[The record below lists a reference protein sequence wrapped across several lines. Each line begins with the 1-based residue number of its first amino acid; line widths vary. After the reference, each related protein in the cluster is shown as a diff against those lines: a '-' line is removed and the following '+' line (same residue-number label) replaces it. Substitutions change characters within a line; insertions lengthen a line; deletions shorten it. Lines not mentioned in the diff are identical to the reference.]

1 MKLRIKKCIMD
12 YMFIIR
18 VICKKEIMNKKGKIF
33 VIIIIFVLFFIIF
46 TYLFNEVKIL
56 KNKIEN
62 FEKNDIK
69 NRKK

>member
-1 MKLRIKKCIMD
+1 
-12 YMFIIR
+12 
-18 VICKKEIMNKKGKIF
+18 MNKKGKIF

-62 FEKNDIK
+62 LEKNDIK
-69 NRKK
+69 NIKK

>member
-1 MKLRIKKCIMD
+1 
-12 YMFIIR
+12 
-18 VICKKEIMNKKGKIF
+18 MNKKGKIF